1 MRNNWTF
8 RFRQNRPLNGT
19 PITLEEAERHFL
31 GKLNHPN
38 EDQQAA
44 RRELVQIYRTM
55 CRPSDA
61 MYHAQEY
68 LAHTTDLEERAEMF
82 FFLGQVSERMN
93 DFESAVRFYKIA
105 LELEPRSD
113 LYAYFIRNNLGFSL
127 NQLDRYVDAEKYL
140 REAIDIDPA
149 RANGHKNFGLSL
161 EGQGRHAEAAQS
173 FIAAVQAN
181 ASDSRALR
189 HLEELVERHPEI
201 LAELSDLN
209 YHLNMCRQAVAFA
222 GNSRIQKN

>member
-1 MRNNWTF
+1 MKNKWTF
-8 RFRQNRPLNGT
+8 RFRQNRPSTGK
-19 PITLEEAERHFL
+19 PMTLEEAERHFL
-31 GKLNHPN
+31 AKLNDSN

-55 CRPSDA
+55 CRASDA

-113 LYAYFIRNNLGFSL
+113 FYAYFVRNNLGYSL
-127 NQLDRYVDAEKYL
+127 NQLDRYVDAEKHL
-140 REAIDIDPA
+140 RRAIEIDPNI
-149 RANGHKNFGLSL
+149 ANAHKNLGLSL
-161 EGQGRHAEAAQS
+161 EGQGRNAEAVQS
-173 FIAAVQAN
+173 YIAAIQAN
-181 ASDSRALR
+181 ASDSRALK
-189 HLEELVERHPEI
+189 HLEELANRQRELFAEI
-201 LAELSDLN
+201 PDLR
-209 YHLNMCRQAVAFA
+209 YQINMCRQAVAFA
-222 GNSRIQKN
+222 SARNLN